1 MRVAWGNPAGTHA
14 KAIQQRTRVAVVVT
28 GVSAV
33 ILAATGI
40 AFAATAAGKETPA
53 PEGKETPAPD
63 GTAIPHTVAVPKIV
77 PGTAGVTP
85 EKNAGKARA
94 NPRTRQ

>member
-1 MRVAWGNPAGTHA
+1 MRVAWGNPAGTQA
-14 KAIQQRTRVAVVVT
+14 KAIRQRTRVAVVVT

-40 AFAATAAGKETPA
+40 AFAATAA
-53 PEGKETPAPD
+53 GKETPAPD

-85 EKNAGKARA
+85 EKNAGKARV